1 MNSRLQ
7 LVMKSGKVALGYKT
21 SLKTLRS
28 NKSKLVLIANNTPP
42 LRKSEVEYYAMLSKC
57 QVIHYN
63 GSNVDLGTACGKYF
77 RVSMLTVIDAGD
89 SDLPRSFAILLVELT
104 LCGRRYHSK
113 HCGCLVNELNFPP
126 AIAAGA

>member
-1 MNSRLQ
+1 
-7 LVMKSGKVALGYKT
+7 MKSGKVALGYKT

-42 LRKSEVEYYAMLSKC
+42 LRKSEVESYAMLSKC

-89 SDLPRSFAILLVELT
+89 SDLPRSFAILLV
-104 LCGRRYHSK
+104 
-113 HCGCLVNELNFPP
+113 
-126 AIAAGA
+126 

>member
-1 MNSRLQ
+1 MIIKLENKTSLP
-7 LVMKSGKVALGYKT
+7 LSNGKVALGYKT

-89 SDLPRSFAILLVELT
+89 SDLPRSFAILLV
-104 LCGRRYHSK
+104 
-113 HCGCLVNELNFPP
+113 
-126 AIAAGA
+126 